1 MSPLSHPYSK
11 RENGGRRLSIHNS
24 SAQPHYTSKKTNNL
38 GSTHGL
44 LASCHHGDISREKI
58 LSYFYVTEYPTK
70 IRPKRSI
77 WPRVLAATLF
87 MFALKEIL
95 FGSYSRYSSLRLV
108 DIGTI
113 DGGKSVSETPSANST
128 TTYNKQIKS
137 VVEKE
142 FGPSSVHTDSR
153 AFRKVEYQG
162 LTLNSTTYQDHIE
175 VYHVA
180 KEFGPASMGGLGMV
194 VTALAVAQQMAG
206 LQTVNIVLPY
216 YSFLDNTQGI
226 DIEFHM
232 TLSIDIRNDQD
243 VQQPIRFNVYT
254 FKYIETYE
262 KGAVTPVTVWLIGPG
277 DTHPFDL
284 AFEVDD
290 VRKIYFEPKV
300 LPGEWKDLFFSKATA
315 AFLRHRNTIRGAP
328 HSKNSATIPIVVHL
342 HGATNA
348 LVIHYLQQSTKNR
361 LPVEKQ
367 PALVY
372 TLHDYLDELL
382 YSATTE
388 SLQKFMDSNIYS
400 HDNAQDTDMQWESIS
415 TYNHDH
421 RIFTSSLGID
431 LAHIS
436 TFVSKAMTKDI
447 VEGRLDFYL
456 KELVLDSILDQAEKN
471 RFIGVT
477 NGIDLSRLNPWMA
490 DLRRHQLDFPAIES
504 ARKGY
509 TSSFALGGLQGQGSE
524 QLYRGKQSGNPTI
537 RSAKDAAK
545 RHLYLRGFLTAQDL
559 HKPLVLFIGRFQYNK
574 GLEFFATASSA
585 IRNGEGKLV
594 IMGQPNSYPIES
606 ILELE
611 SRFNDTVR
619 IISDAKAQREWG
631 SYLRTAADFLF
642 VPSLTESF
650 GLVAAEG
657 LLFGSTVISSGVGG
671 LSEFLIDRGN
681 VDVATKFK
689 FEEEDQEMQRLRMKQ
704 CAVGALR
711 KEQHNSY
718 FFDAFAL
725 DAHSQLSG
733 AIDDALQD
741 WRILRSTPIEH
752 EKFLTRLVARAISMA
767 WDRPDGPVAE
777 YRAIYEIALNSTC
790 HSSDIS

>member
-1 MSPLSHPYSK
+1 MW
-11 RENGGRRLSIHNS
+11 
-24 SAQPHYTSKKTNNL
+24 
-38 GSTHGL
+38 
-44 LASCHHGDISREKI
+44 
-58 LSYFYVTEYPTK
+58 
-70 IRPKRSI
+70 PK
-77 WPRVLAATLF
+77 VLAATLV
-87 MFALKEIL
+87 MFALKELL
-95 FGSYSRYSSLRLV
+95 FGSYSRYSSLHRV
-108 DIGTI
+108 DNGSI
-113 DGGKSVSETPSANST
+113 DGGKADLTTPSANST
-128 TTYNKQIKS
+128 TSYHKKIKS
-137 VVEKE
+137 IVEKE
-142 FGPSSVHTDSR
+142 FGPSSVHKDSR
-153 AFRKVEYQG
+153 MFRKVEYQG

-180 KEFGPASMGGLGMV
+180 KEFGPTSMGGLGMV

-216 YSFLDNTQGI
+216 YSFLDNTRGI
-226 DIEFHM
+226 DIKFHM
-232 TLSIDIRNDQD
+232 ALPINIRNEQD
-243 VQQPIRFNVYT
+243 VQQSIRFNVYT
-254 FKYIETYE
+254 FQYIETYD
-262 KGAVTPVTVWLIGPG
+262 KGVTTPVTVWLIGPG
-277 DTHPFDL
+277 DTHPFDR

-290 VRKIYFEPKV
+290 ARKIYFEPKV
-300 LPGEWKDLFFSKATA
+300 LSGEWKDLFFSKATA
-315 AFLRHRNTIRGAP
+315 AFLRHQNTSRGTP
-328 HSKNSATIPIVVHL
+328 HSGHSATTPIVVHL

-348 LVIHYLQQSTKNR
+348 LVIHYLQQSTRNSR
-361 LPVEKQ
+361 PAEKQ

-382 YSATTE
+382 YSTATE

-400 HDNAQDTDMQWESIS
+400 HDDALDMDLQWESIS

-431 LAHIS
+431 LAHVS

-477 NGIDLSRLNPWMA
+477 NGINLSRLHPWMA
-490 DLRRHQLDFPAIES
+490 DLRRYQLDFPAMES
-504 ARKGY
+504 AQDGY
-509 TSSFALGGLQGQGSE
+509 TASFALGDVQGQQGSE
-524 QLYRGKQSGNPTI
+524 QRHGSKQFGNPTI

-545 RHLYLRGFLTAQDL
+545 RHLHQKGFLTAQDL

-574 GLEFFATASSA
+574 GLEFFETASSA
-585 IRNGEGKLV
+585 IRNGGGILV

-606 ILELE
+606 IHALE
-611 SRFNDTVR
+611 SRFSDTVR
-619 IISDAKAQREWG
+619 VISDAKAQREWG
-631 SYLRTAADFLF
+631 NYLRTAADFLF

-671 LSEFLIDRGN
+671 LSEFLIDRGS
-681 VDVATKFK
+681 VDVATKQLQF
-689 FEEEDQEMQRLRMKQ
+689 DQDMQRLRSKK
-704 CAVGALR
+704 CAVGALQ

-718 FFDAFAL
+718 FFNAFAL
-725 DAHSQLSG
+725 DVHSQLSR

-752 EKFLTRLVARAISMA
+752 EKFLTRLVARALSMA

-777 YRAIYEIALNSTC
+777 YRAIYEIALNSTLP
-790 HSSDIS
+790 